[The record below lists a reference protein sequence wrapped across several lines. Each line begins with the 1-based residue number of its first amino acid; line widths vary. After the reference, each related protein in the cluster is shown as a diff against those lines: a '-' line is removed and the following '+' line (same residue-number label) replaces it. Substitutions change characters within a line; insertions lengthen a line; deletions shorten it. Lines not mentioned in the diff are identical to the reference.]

1 MPPTAAGTG
10 IGVAAAGGPGV
21 LGRAQARDKLF
32 GVLCCTLA
40 GTVSRGTADYQSAP
54 LATSLP
60 EKSPLPGCRRLPGH
74 GRPGRRSGEGG
85 TGRLGVVLPSFLPL
99 KSKSSAPG
107 GARAAAPVGF
117 AVSRCAA
124 ATGLGGA
131 RGLQARRPRQEAPAG
146 DSGRT
151 GRPGASGRISCSG
164 SLGAGRPQGRGRG
177 WLCGGR
183 AESVGREAA
192 TQGAGRPRL
201 PAWRFRVRGPAP
213 RRHAVP
219 A

>member
-1 MPPTAAGTG
+1 MAGRAAG
-10 IGVAAAGGPGV
+10 AERAG
-21 LGRAQARDKLF
+21 
-32 GVLCCTLA
+32 
-40 GTVSRGTADYQSAP
+40 RGGWELSF
-54 LATSLP
+54 
-60 EKSPLPGCRRLPGH
+60 
-74 GRPGRRSGEGG
+74 
-85 TGRLGVVLPSFLPL
+85 LPSFLPL

-107 GARAAAPVGF
+107 GARAAAPAGF

-131 RGLQARRPRQEAPAG
+131 RGLQARRPRQAAPAG
-146 DSGRT
+146 DGGRSRRAGT
-151 GRPGASGRISCSG
+151 NGRIFCSG

-219 A
+219 AWMVRARRPAVVATPSPLPRRTHGPRASDAPG